1 MAMDVASSTSSAFN
15 SPSKQ
20 CPKILKT
27 GCIQAATYL
36 HQSRFDQLGI
46 WKDLP
51 VIAIEIRDANCD
63 GLPVAGLGLGR
74 VDGEKYGP
82 NSESRRGRLVGL
94 WRGGGFGGGRRLAT
108 IRMVAHTSYAF
119 NG

>member
-1 MAMDVASSTSSAFN
+1 MVRLLSLFHLLPSYGPHLPPCKSS
-15 SPSKQ
+15 
-20 CPKILKT
+20 
-27 GCIQAATYL
+27 GAAGVPTFGFE
-36 HQSRFDQLGI
+36 R
-46 WKDLP
+46 
-51 VIAIEIRDANCD
+51 RDANCD

-82 NSESRRGRLVGL
+82 NPKSRRGRLVGL